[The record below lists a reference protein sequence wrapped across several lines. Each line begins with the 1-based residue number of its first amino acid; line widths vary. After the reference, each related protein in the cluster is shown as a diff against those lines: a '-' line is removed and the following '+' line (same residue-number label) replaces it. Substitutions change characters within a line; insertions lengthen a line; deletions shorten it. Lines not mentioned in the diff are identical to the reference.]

1 MYHAKKGTWSDRIYL
16 FYFQIL
22 SDTYTTDHGGLR
34 HHHHHHDDDEEE
46 HHEHEHV
53 FPISR
58 KPGIMGWGGG
68 MLKKK
73 TNFVLSKVAFWQI
86 SRI

>member
-1 MYHAKKGTWSDRIYL
+1 MEQYFSKTYVDVYAKKGTWSDRIYL

-34 HHHHHHDDDEEE
+34 HHHHDHDDNDEED
-46 HHEHEHV
+46 HHEHV

-58 KPGIMGWGGG
+58 KPGIMGWENIFN
-68 MLKKK
+68 LKKP
-73 TNFVLSKVAFWQI
+73 LQI
-86 SRI
+86 